1 MSAAAFPLQVTG
13 QPSSTLGGEM
23 PGSGCAGSIIR
34 AAIVGSKA
42 AWGKEI
48 MCCTEPGCTLG
59 VCFQCLNSGARLQS
73 SATRSP
79 VQADTKAAGG
89 LAPSWPN
96 LPAVLQHLPAQ
107 LAAHC
112 LRALPLPKPT
122 HSSPGGFPR
131 GLGPNPS
138 RQALGQL
145 RTRPHTLCLTQTK
158 AAGLTCPTGHC

>member
-1 MSAAAFPLQVTG
+1 MSAVVFPLQVTG

-79 VQADTKAAGG
+79 AQADTKAAGG
-89 LAPSWPN
+89 LAPSW
-96 LPAVLQHLPAQ
+96 LPPGPICLQCCST
-107 LAAHC
+107 C
-112 LRALPLPKPT
+112 LHSWLHTDFVPYPCLNPPT
-122 HSSPGGFPR
+122 APQEGFPEGR
-131 GLGPNPS
+131 GPNPADRRWAS
-138 RQALGQL
+138 
-145 RTRPHTLCLTQTK
+145 
-158 AAGLTCPTGHC
+158 